1 MISALLSPAF
11 PPAAHA
17 SINLG
22 KQLFYQGR
30 PDAAAT
36 AGEESLQHTPPRVP
50 LPVASQ
56 IQDTRS
62 GRVQQTSATDTN
74 TETNSTGPS
83 ALWLGAGFLLAG
95 LGTVLLGPVLP
106 TLAHDWHMDDSHSG
120 LLLAAKF
127 VGSFLGG
134 VSVPRRLRL
143 GIAAGMACACAGFAA
158 FALSPGLLT
167 GCVALFAGG
176 FGLGQIIAST
186 NILAGRRYRSHTGSA
201 LASLN
206 FFWSLGAVA
215 CGLIAAAVLPRW
227 GLRVPLL
234 SFAGMFLAAGVGG
247 LLGTVRTAPA
257 DTIQVAAEDL
267 RLPRRVLVHFAL
279 LLFLYGG
286 LETCMTGWLT
296 TYTLRFSDL
305 HLLGGQSALVL
316 LWSALTAGRAISAA
330 AMRWVSES
338 VIQRLSLAL
347 SALLIA
353 ALTATRSG
361 ALLSLDCL
369 LLGLALAPFFPSTF
383 AILMAR
389 HPTARTA
396 GFILAVSGLGAAL
409 FPWMMGVV
417 STHSGSLRIAMA
429 VPFALAL
436 ALLLLSL
443 FAGDGV
449 SHRRTLGE
457 TSI

>member
-1 MISALLSPAF
+1 MQQT
-11 PPAAHA
+11 
-17 SINLG
+17 G
-22 KQLFYQGR
+22 
-30 PDAAAT
+30 T
-36 AGEESLQHTPPRVP
+36 V
-50 LPVASQ
+50 
-56 IQDTRS
+56 QDT
-62 GRVQQTSATDTN
+62 N
-74 TETNSTGPS
+74 PGPT
-83 ALWLGAGFLLAG
+83 AFWLAAGFLLAG
-95 LGTVLLGPVLP
+95 IGTVMLGPVLP
-106 TLAHDWHMDDSHSG
+106 SLAHDWHLVDSQSG

-127 VGSFLGG
+127 TGSFLGG

-143 GIAAGMACACAGFAA
+143 GIAAGMACSCAGFAA
-158 FALSPGLLT
+158 FALSHGLLA
-167 GCVALFAGG
+167 GCLALFLGG

-186 NILAGRRYRSHTGSA
+186 NILAGRRYRRHTGSA

-206 FFWSLGAVA
+206 FFWSLGAVT
-215 CGLIAAAVLPRW
+215 CGLVAAAVLPRW
-227 GLRVPLL
+227 GLRGPLL
-234 SFAGMFLAAGVGG
+234 SFAGMFLVAGLGG
-247 LLGTVRTAPA
+247 LLRTGHSAPQDSGDVVPEA
-257 DTIQVAAEDL
+257 I
-267 RLPRRVLVHFAL
+267 RLPHRILVHFAL

-316 LWSALTAGRAISAA
+316 LWSALTVGRAISAA

-338 VIQRLSLAL
+338 AIQRTGLAL
-347 SALLIA
+347 SAVLIA

-369 LLGLALAPFFPSTF
+369 LLGLTLSPFFPSTF

-389 HPTARTA
+389 RPTAREA

-417 STHSGSLRIAMA
+417 STHSGSLRIAMV
-429 VPFALAL
+429 VPFALAI
-436 ALLLLSL
+436 ALLLLSW
-443 FAGDGV
+443 FAADKV

>member
-1 MISALLSPAF
+1 M
-11 PPAAHA
+11 
-17 SINLG
+17 
-22 KQLFYQGR
+22 
-30 PDAAAT
+30 
-36 AGEESLQHTPPRVP
+36 QHT
-50 LPVASQ
+50 ATT
-56 IQDTRS
+56 QDT
-62 GRVQQTSATDTN
+62 N
-74 TETNSTGPS
+74 PGPS
-83 ALWLGAGFLLAG
+83 ASWLAAGFLLAG
-95 LGTVLLGPVLP
+95 LGTVMLGPVLP
-106 TLAHDWHMDDSHSG
+106 TLAHDWHMDDAHSG

-127 VGSFLGG
+127 AGSFLGG

-143 GIAAGMACACAGFAA
+143 GIAAGMACSCAGFAA

-167 GCVALFAGG
+167 GCLALFVGG

-186 NILAGRRYRSHTGSA
+186 NILAGRRYRRHTGSA

-215 CGLIAAAVLPRW
+215 CGVIAAAVLPRW
-227 GLRVPLL
+227 GMRGPLL
-234 SFAGMFLAAGVGG
+234 TFAGLFLAAGLGG
-247 LLGTVRTAPA
+247 LLGSARLAPA
-257 DTIQVAAEDL
+257 AAACAPETL
-267 RLPRRVLVHFAL
+267 TLARKELIHFAL

-305 HLLGGQSALVL
+305 RLLGGQSALVL
-316 LWSALTAGRAISAA
+316 LWSALTAGRAVSAA
-330 AMRWVSES
+330 AMRWVSE
-338 VIQRLSLAL
+338 VAIQRLGLAL

-353 ALTATRSG
+353 ALTVTRNG

-389 HPTARTA
+389 RPTARQA

-417 STHSGSLRIAMA
+417 STRSGSLRIAMA
-429 VPFALAL
+429 VPFVLATALLAL
-436 ALLLLSL
+436 SIFTAN
-443 FAGDGV
+443 AV

-457 TSI
+457 SSI

>member
-1 MISALLSPAF
+1 M
-11 PPAAHA
+11 
-17 SINLG
+17 
-22 KQLFYQGR
+22 
-30 PDAAAT
+30 
-36 AGEESLQHTPPRVP
+36 
-50 LPVASQ
+50 
-56 IQDTRS
+56 
-62 GRVQQTSATDTN
+62 QQTCTAEDTN
-74 TETNSTGPS
+74 PGPS
-83 ALWLGAGFLLAG
+83 AFWLAAGFLLAG
-95 LGTVLLGPVLP
+95 LGTVMLGPVLP
-106 TLAHDWHMDDSHSG
+106 TLAHDWHMDDAHSG

-127 VGSFLGG
+127 AGSFLGG

-143 GIAAGMACACAGFAA
+143 GIAAGMACSCAGFAA
-158 FALSPGLLT
+158 FGLSHGLLN
-167 GCVALFAGG
+167 GCLALFIGG

-186 NILAGRRYRSHTGSA
+186 NILAGRRYRRHTGSA

-206 FFWSLGAVA
+206 FFWSLGAVV

-227 GLRVPLL
+227 GLRGPILT
-234 SFAGMFLAAGVGG
+234 FAGMFLAAGLGG
-247 LLGTVRTAPA
+247 LLGTARTTAPDA
-257 DTIQVAAEDL
+257 NQAAPIDVS
-267 RLPRRVLVHFAL
+267 LPRPALFHFAL

-316 LWSALTAGRAISAA
+316 LWSALTVGRAISAA

-338 VIQRLSLAL
+338 TIQRLGLAL
-347 SALLIA
+347 SAVLIA

-389 HPTARTA
+389 RPTAREA
-396 GFILAVSGLGAAL
+396 GLILAVSGLGAAL

-443 FAGDGV
+443 LSSV
-449 SHRRTLGE
+449 CHSRRESASPTAPD
-457 TSI
+457 SN